1 FLQDFENFG
10 TSYSFRIHD
19 LVHDLALFVATDE
32 CLHVRFNI
40 QNIPENV
47 GHLSFAE
54 NSLFD
59 NLVIKKSAT
68 VRTVMCPN
76 GAVGAN
82 GEAILNT
89 CLSKFKCLRVL
100 DLRGSAFETLPR

>member
-1 FLQDFENFG
+1 FLQEVKNFA
-10 TSYSFRIHD
+10 TFYSFRIHD
-19 LVHDLALFVATDE
+19 LVHDLALFVAKDE
-32 CLHVRFNI
+32 CLYVSSNI

-54 NSLFD
+54 SSLFD
-59 NLVIKKSAT
+59 NLEIKKSAS
-68 VRTVMCPN
+68 VRTVLFPN
-76 GAVGAN
+76 GGVGAN

-100 DLRGSAFETLPR
+100 DLSGSTFETLPR